1 MQKIVVLNHDVMDF
15 VRGDAVEKGV
25 KKAAG
30 RYTDATSA
38 SNIVGFTL

>member
-1 MQKIVVLNHDVMDF
+1 MHKIGVLNQDVMDF
-15 VRGDAVEKGV
+15 AGDAGTEKGV

-30 RYTDATSA
+30 RYTDATIA

>member
-1 MQKIVVLNHDVMDF
+1 MQKIVVLNQNVMDF
-15 VRGDAVEKGV
+15 TRDAGTEKGV

-30 RYTDATSA
+30 RDTDATIA